1 MSAIIWIVRL
11 SFIDFYC
18 PISKQAT
25 DGPEWNVRIRCAD
38 VIYGLLLVLVIKTE
52 WIIHITDAVSSQS
65 TPTHRGKHN
74 GWHRSCRAFSFLS
87 GFWWLSVACKYLVW
101 FQRFSFATKR
111 RARKKRQDWLQAMWI
126 SLSCYDNWSRDV
138 QLTPNRQPITIH
150 LSVNNSQPE

>member
-87 GFWWLSVACKYLVW
+87 GFWWLSVACKYLVLVPEV
-101 FQRFSFATKR
+101 FFCHKETREKSGEIGCRRCESLYHATII
-111 RARKKRQDWLQAMWI
+111 DLVM
-126 SLSCYDNWSRDV
+126 YNWH
-138 QLTPNRQPITIH
+138 LTGNQ
-150 LSVNNSQPE
+150 